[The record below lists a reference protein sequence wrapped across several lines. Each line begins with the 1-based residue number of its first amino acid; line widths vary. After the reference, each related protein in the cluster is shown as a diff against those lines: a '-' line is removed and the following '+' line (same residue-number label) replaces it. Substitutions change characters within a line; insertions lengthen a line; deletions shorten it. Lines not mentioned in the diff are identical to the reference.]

1 MSNLS
6 WGQCLILASGGF
18 VILIAAYLIINEQL
32 QKYKRKVRRNKRL
45 YLNGNLYSMK
55 DWK

>member
-18 VILIAAYLIINEQL
+18 VILCAAYLIANEQL

-45 YLNGNLYSMK
+45 YGHGNIYSLRDFK
-55 DWK
+55 